1 MATHSSILKAQVV
14 TTGCKSEVPTTPSLD
29 PVTSGAAHRTAAAL
43 DSPDDELSVK
53 GIERC
58 ESTAVGG
65 TWKTGSGPEELCPP
79 GARPHAAPAPGPVL
93 KARGTP
99 LSWVARRPL

>member
-58 ESTAVGG
+58 ESTAVGTLKG
-65 TWKTGSGPEELCPP
+65 GSRPP
-79 GARPHAAPAPGPVL
+79 GTTSCLSSRAPWSPHLYRAGTGAAGHSEL
-93 KARGTP
+93 
-99 LSWVARRPL
+99 